1 MTEAEED
8 ATALAAARARELA
21 GNEQRA
27 SLMGLLA
34 LSMVMIRSDDE
45 THILHLATTT
55 VGSISECH
63 VEALLIDGVWQLFG
77 SVAGEAARR
86 RDLQK
91 QVAVLPPD
99 GGAIDLLDAGWSW
112 AYSLHSRG
120 GASGYLIVGGDTE
133 PDEYQQYLLR
143 RLVQQTSVAL
153 ASARLHLQSRAFA
166 NDLQASNLALRRSMD
181 IHDRFAEAAWS
192 EAGQDGI
199 AQAVHELTGRPIA
212 VEDRHGNL
220 RAWAGP
226 GRPTSYPKDPPGPRE
241 RLLADLERA
250 RAPIHHGDRLMVL
263 ARPGTGL
270 IGLLALI
277 DPDRTAGPT
286 DVVILEHARTV
297 LAMELIRL
305 QKVADSQQ
313 QLAGDLLTTILDG
326 GAGQDVAL
334 DRAQALGY
342 DLQRAHRIMVVASA
356 NPAIDGEAVLGA
368 VRLAARESQVGSAI
382 LANPGSVV
390 LLSDSEDN
398 WDSFQALLRTA
409 LPDGCRI
416 GVGGLRQ
423 RWQDL
428 GDSHQEAQLA
438 LKLQKATSRPDRI
451 VSFEEL
457 GIFRLLGQV
466 QDPKQIEQLIERW
479 LGPLLENDTHH
490 ATPLVETLH
499 AYLEC
504 GGNYDATARELLIHR
519 STLRYRL
526 QRIKDISGHDLNN
539 PDTRF
544 NLQLSTR
551 AWRTLESLRDD

>member
-1 MTEAEED
+1 MTKAEEH
-8 ATALAAARARELA
+8 ATVPAVARARELA
-21 GNEQRA
+21 GNERAA

-45 THILHLATTT
+45 QHILHLATTT
-55 VGSISECH
+55 VGSISDCH
-63 VEALLIDGVWQLFG
+63 VEALLIDGVWRLFG
-77 SVAGEAARR
+77 SDSGEAAR

-99 GGAIDLLDAGWSW
+99 GGAINFFDAGWGC

-143 RLVQQTSVAL
+143 TLVQQMSVAL
-153 ASARLHLQSRAFA
+153 ASARLHLQSRVFA
-166 NDLQASNLALRRSMD
+166 NDLEASNRALQRSMD
-181 IHDRFAEAAWS
+181 VHDRFAEAAWS

-199 AQAVHELTGRPIA
+199 AQAVHELTGHPIA

-226 GRPTSYPKDPPGPRE
+226 GRPTSYPKEPPGQRE

-250 RAPIHHGDRLMVL
+250 RTPIRHGDRLMVL
-263 ARPGTGL
+263 ARPATGL

-305 QKVADSQQ
+305 QRLADSQQ
-313 QLAGDLLTTILDG
+313 QRAGDLLATILD

-342 DLQRAHRIMVVASA
+342 DLQRAHRIMIVASE

-368 VRLAARESQVGSAI
+368 VRLAARESQVGSA
-382 LANPGSVV
+382 LVVHSGNVV

-398 WDSFQALLRTA
+398 WDSFQALLRSA
-409 LPDGCRI
+409 LSDGCRI
-416 GVGGLRQ
+416 GAGGLRQ

-428 GDSHQEAQLA
+428 GDSYQEARLA
-438 LKLQKATSRPDRI
+438 LKLQKATSRLDRI
-451 VSFEEL
+451 VSFEDL

-466 QDPKQIEQLIERW
+466 QDPKQIEDLIERW

-504 GGNYDATARELLIHR
+504 GGSYDATARELLIHR

-526 QRIKDISGHDLNN
+526 QRIKDISGHDLSD

-551 AWRTLESLRDD
+551 AWRTLQSLRDD